1 MIFYFVLLQFVYTP
15 SLPKRKIPRIQTKK
29 KEKLSNMKIAAL
41 SMLAV
46 FATVVTS
53 IRSLTLDERIDWGNS
68 SDFKGRFRFITVHSR
83 FFYQVK
89 HETMYDVCMHLAVD
103 IERVWTAD

>member
-1 MIFYFVLLQFVYTP
+1 MKFYFVLLQFVYTLLA

-68 SDFKGRFRFITVHSR
+68 SDFKGRFRFNTVRSR
-83 FFYQVK
+83 FFLSIY
-89 HETMYDVCMHLAVD
+89 
-103 IERVWTAD
+103 